1 MHQYLLILLLKSLIC
16 ENIADLGTI
25 ESSNYQIRNVKS
37 VEYKRTS
44 KGMQLVIQR
53 RIYKFHLQKDKS
65 NFLETTKIVIYGEEK
80 VEILTLSNIPGSYLY
95 EGSLEGQRASSIFG
109 YYFENMFIGIFKH
122 GHKTFY
128 IEPRNEYSYDKND
141 RSGIMYDVKDV
152 VLKPFY
158 PDGRVIC
165 EAMEAES
172 FLKIKSFKED
182 KHFDSKMQHYN
193 VLIDNKLRIRQ
204 TKICSL
210 ELVSDYTYSK
220 HMQFNRG
227 KIISQMLL
235 FIKIADSIFRN
246 TDFDGD
252 GLKNDVA
259 FTVDKI
265 TILESKND
273 SELLLGTETNDYKIF
288 LQNLS
293 KYRHSYCM
301 LICFIHRDFWNDSQ
315 CAVSK
320 VNKIGGICHDSK
332 ASEIHQLG
340 HAFGCH
346 HDPENNRFCSPGDI
360 DPKQGNYIMHPN
372 ISYGVFQNNWQ
383 FSSCCKNTIKNF
395 FKTSRIK
402 NCLMRRE
409 LSTCGNGVVEEGES
423 CDCDSSL
430 ENCTAVE
437 KCCTL
442 SEYSSRCTV
451 RKGVTCSPSKGQCC
465 DDNCNIIEFDKKRTC
480 FSNMECFNVTTICD
494 GVSAFCSAVKQ
505 PDGTPCRQNSGTCN
519 KGLCNSNV
527 CRDHNM
533 KLCQCK
539 NRHSECHICCRN
551 ETSTCQTAKDLHF
564 FPSGDEFYVKMPGTS
579 CNNEHG
585 LCTRNG
591 SCVYKTL
598 WSMYDIWNYLTPVPF
613 VIFIIVAV
621 FCFHSHSHQHKRV
634 SIELLMKKQR
644 LKEKN
649 KRQTK
654 WKIIKKRKKIRKDV

>member
-1 MHQYLLILLLKSLIC
+1 
-16 ENIADLGTI
+16 
-25 ESSNYQIRNVKS
+25 
-37 VEYKRTS
+37 
-44 KGMQLVIQR
+44 
-53 RIYKFHLQKDKS
+53 
-65 NFLETTKIVIYGEEK
+65 
-80 VEILTLSNIPGSYLY
+80 
-95 EGSLEGQRASSIFG
+95 
-109 YYFENMFIGIFKH
+109 
-122 GHKTFY
+122 
-128 IEPRNEYSYDKND
+128 
-141 RSGIMYDVKDV
+141 
-152 VLKPFY
+152 
-158 PDGRVIC
+158 
-165 EAMEAES
+165 
-172 FLKIKSFKED
+172 
-182 KHFDSKMQHYN
+182 
-193 VLIDNKLRIRQ
+193 
-204 TKICSL
+204 
-210 ELVSDYTYSK
+210 
-220 HMQFNRG
+220 
-227 KIISQMLL
+227 MLL

-252 GLKNDVA
+252 GLRNDVA

-273 SELLLGTETNDYKIF
+273 SELLFGTETNDYKIF

-293 KYRHSYCM
+293 KYRHPYCM
-301 LICFIHRDFWNDSQ
+301 LICFSHRDFWNYSQ

-320 VNKIGGICHDSK
+320 VNKIGGICSDSK

-383 FSSCCKNTIKNF
+383 FSTCCKNTIKNF
-395 FKTSRIK
+395 FRTSRIK

-409 LSTCGNGVVEEGES
+409 LSTCGNGIVEEGES
-423 CDCDSSL
+423 CDCDSSA

-442 SEYSSRCTV
+442 SVQSSRCTV
-451 RKGVTCSPSKGQCC
+451 REGMTCSPSKGQCC
-465 DDNCNIIEFDKKRTC
+465 DDNCNIIESDRKRRC

-539 NRHSECHICCRN
+539 SSRFECHICCRN
-551 ETSTCQTAKDLHF
+551 ETSRCQTAKDLQF
-564 FPSGDEFYVKMPGTS
+564 FPSKNEFYVKMPGTF

-591 SCVYKTL
+591 SCVRKTL

-621 FCFHSHSHQHKRV
+621 FCFHSHEHKRV
-634 SIELLMKKQR
+634 SIELLIKMQR

-649 KRQTK
+649 KKPMK
-654 WKIIKKRKKIRKDV
+654 WKIIKKRKKRRKDV

>member
-1 MHQYLLILLLKSLIC
+1 
-16 ENIADLGTI
+16 
-25 ESSNYQIRNVKS
+25 
-37 VEYKRTS
+37 
-44 KGMQLVIQR
+44 
-53 RIYKFHLQKDKS
+53 
-65 NFLETTKIVIYGEEK
+65 
-80 VEILTLSNIPGSYLY
+80 
-95 EGSLEGQRASSIFG
+95 
-109 YYFENMFIGIFKH
+109 
-122 GHKTFY
+122 
-128 IEPRNEYSYDKND
+128 
-141 RSGIMYDVKDV
+141 
-152 VLKPFY
+152 
-158 PDGRVIC
+158 
-165 EAMEAES
+165 
-172 FLKIKSFKED
+172 
-182 KHFDSKMQHYN
+182 
-193 VLIDNKLRIRQ
+193 
-204 TKICSL
+204 
-210 ELVSDYTYSK
+210 
-220 HMQFNRG
+220 
-227 KIISQMLL
+227 MLL

-252 GLKNDVA
+252 GLRNDVA

-273 SELLLGTETNDYKIF
+273 SELLFGTETNDYKIF

-293 KYRHSYCM
+293 KYRHPYCM
-301 LICFIHRDFWNDSQ
+301 LICFSHRDFWNYSQ

-320 VNKIGGICHDSK
+320 VNKIGGICSDSK

-383 FSSCCKNTIKNF
+383 FSTCCKNTIKNF
-395 FKTSRIK
+395 FRTSRIK

-423 CDCDSSL
+423 CDCDSSA

-442 SEYSSRCTV
+442 SVQSSRCTV
-451 RKGVTCSPSKGQCC
+451 REGMTCSPSKGQCC
-465 DDNCNIIEFDKKRTC
+465 DDNCNIIESDRKRRC

-539 NRHSECHICCRN
+539 SSRFECHICCRN
-551 ETSTCQTAKDLHF
+551 ETSRCQTAKDLQF
-564 FPSGDEFYVKMPGTS
+564 FPSEDEFYVKMPGTS
-579 CNNEHG
+579 CDNKYG
-585 LCTRNG
+585 VCTRNG
-591 SCVYKTL
+591 SCVRKKL
-598 WSMYDIWNYLTPVPF
+598 WKMYNTWNYLTPLPF
-613 VIFIIVAV
+613 ILLIVGAIN
-621 FCFHSHSHQHKRV
+621 CFQSQKHRKP
-634 SIELLMKKQR
+634 SILLLVEKQR
-644 LKEKN
+644 LKKKNKKRERTRKVKKKIKNIRKNVEKN
-649 KRQTK
+649 VNNFNT
-654 WKIIKKRKKIRKDV
+654 